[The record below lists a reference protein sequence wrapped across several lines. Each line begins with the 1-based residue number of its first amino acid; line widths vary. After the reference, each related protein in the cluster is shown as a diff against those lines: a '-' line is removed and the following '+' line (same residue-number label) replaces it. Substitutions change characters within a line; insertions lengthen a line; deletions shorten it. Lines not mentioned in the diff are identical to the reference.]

1 MSHEKRTEQFT
12 MRLNDEEHE
21 RLHRLA
27 AYNGINA
34 AQLIRVLLKREE
46 DAIERDKAGAKA
58 SAEVTRILGSKVDA

>member
-1 MSHEKRTEQFT
+1 MSSEKRTEQFT

-27 AYNGINA
+27 AHNGINA

-46 DAIERDKAGAKA
+46 DAVARESAGGK
-58 SAEVTRILGSKVDA
+58 R